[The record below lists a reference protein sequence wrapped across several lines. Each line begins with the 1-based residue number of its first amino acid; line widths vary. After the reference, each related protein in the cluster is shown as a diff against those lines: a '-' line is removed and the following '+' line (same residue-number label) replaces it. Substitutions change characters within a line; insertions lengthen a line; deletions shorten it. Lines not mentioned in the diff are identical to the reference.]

1 MPVDQALGTISCE
14 AAAGYP
20 PGVPSLLPG
29 KQITAEVVAYLR
41 ARTAEGARSTA
52 RPNRSSARC
61 GS

>member
-1 MPVDQALGTISCE
+1 MGTISCE